1 MMIVDAPM
9 ALLTHL
15 RRDQP
20 PGLPDETTVTWLR
33 EAVLELDPDPLF
45 RRRLRGTLLNSYVE
59 VREGMRRPA
68 PAPGGMGR
76 IGRAVL
82 YASLTMAVGA
92 TAAGAA
98 SRDALPGDPLY
109 RVKMAIEHIRTDLA
123 PASVQRQLAA
133 ASLDTRIDEL
143 AQLAVRGNWA
153 LAAASAQQV
162 AAELRHLDTMGGAPS
177 AEETGIEHRLA
188 VLAAVLEK
196 APTAAGEG
204 LERAIAAPE
213 EAPGQQPRVGA
224 GAGAPAAGTP
234 ASAPSPR
241 PERTAKPERTPH
253 PTPASH

>member
-1 MMIVDAPM
+1 MMLVDAPM
-9 ALLTHL
+9 ALLAHL

-20 PGLPDETTVTWLR
+20 PGPPDEETVGWLR

-45 RRRLRGTLLNSYVE
+45 RRRLRGRLLNGYVE

-68 PAPGGMGR
+68 PAPSGMGR
-76 IGRAVL
+76 IGRAAL

-92 TAAGAA
+92 TAVGAA

-109 RVKMAIEHIRTDLA
+109 GVKLAIEELRTDTA

-133 ASLDTRIDEL
+133 ASLETRIDEF
-143 AQLAVRGNWA
+143 AQLAARGNWA

-162 AAELRHLDTMGGAPS
+162 AAELSHLKTMGGAPP

-188 VLAAVLEK
+188 VLIVVLEK
-196 APTAAGEG
+196 APPAAREG
-204 LERAIAAPE
+204 LQRAIAAPE
-213 EAPGQQPRVGA
+213 SAPGQQPRVDA
-224 GAGAPAAGTP
+224 GAASSP
-234 ASAPSPR
+234 ASPPSPR

>member
-1 MMIVDAPM
+1 MMLVDAPM
-9 ALLTHL
+9 ALLAHL

-20 PGLPDETTVTWLR
+20 PGLPDEETVGWLR

-45 RRRLRGTLLNSYVE
+45 RRRMRGRLLNGYVE

-68 PAPGGMGR
+68 PAPTGIGR

-92 TAAGAA
+92 TAVGAA

-109 RVKMAIEHIRTDLA
+109 SVKMAIEHIRTDLA

-133 ASLDTRIDEL
+133 ASLDTRIEEL
-143 AQLAVRGNWA
+143 ARLAAKGNWA
-153 LAAASAQQV
+153 LAAASAQEV
-162 AAELRHLDTMGGAPS
+162 AAELRRLETMGGAPS
-177 AEETGIEHRLA
+177 AEETEIEHRLS
-188 VLAAVLEK
+188 VLTAVLEK
-196 APTAAGEG
+196 APPAAREG
-204 LERAIAAPE
+204 LQRAIAASE
-213 EAPGQQPRVGA
+213 EAPGQQPSVGA
-224 GAGAPAAGTP
+224 GAARPASTP

-241 PERTAKPERTPH
+241 PERTARPERTPH